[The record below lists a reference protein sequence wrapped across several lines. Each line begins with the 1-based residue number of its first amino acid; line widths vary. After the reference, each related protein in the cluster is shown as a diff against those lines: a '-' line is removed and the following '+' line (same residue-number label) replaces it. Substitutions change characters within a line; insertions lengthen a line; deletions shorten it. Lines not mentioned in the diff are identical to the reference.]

1 MIEKNDLKGKY
12 VDYIDNDGK
21 RRINKVTR
29 VNGSW
34 LSVKDCLGRRR
45 RIHKDKVF
53 GRMRPKQG
61 LEEINWEKI
70 PPSI

>member
-12 VDYIDNDGK
+12 VDYIDNDEK

-45 RIHKDKVF
+45 RVHKDKIF
-53 GRMRPKQG
+53 GRMRPKLG
-61 LEEINWEKI
+61 LEEINWGRF
-70 PPSI
+70 